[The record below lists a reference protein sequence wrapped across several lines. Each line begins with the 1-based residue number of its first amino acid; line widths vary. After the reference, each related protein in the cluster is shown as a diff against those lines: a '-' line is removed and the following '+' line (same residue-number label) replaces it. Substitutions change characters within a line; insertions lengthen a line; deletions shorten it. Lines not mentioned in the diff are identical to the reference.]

1 MQKAYY
7 QDSYVKN
14 ERFFS
19 PLAFSPRNRHFKTK
33 TQNNGGSKE
42 EDDFEDEDGK
52 RDHPFFVQKGG
63 GGGGLVQTDRK
74 TVKVFTGEE
83 KVTHGWVE
91 ERFNRA
97 IEECDSIVVV
107 KGKRRRRSRENDD
120 DEREDD
126 E

>member
-1 MQKAYY
+1 
-7 QDSYVKN
+7 VKN

-19 PLAFSPRNRHFKTK
+19 LAFSLRNRHKKT
-33 TQNNGGSKE
+33 TQNGGSKE
-42 EDDFEDEDGK
+42 EDDFEDEDEDGG
-52 RDHPFFVQKGG
+52 DHPFFAQK
-63 GGGGLVQTDRK
+63 GGGGLVQTDRE
-74 TVKVFTGEE
+74 TVKIFTGEE

-120 DEREDD
+120 DEREDH

>member
-1 MQKAYY
+1 M
-7 QDSYVKN
+7 KN

-19 PLAFSPRNRHFKTK
+19 LAFSLRNRHKKT
-33 TQNNGGSKE
+33 TQNGGSKE
-42 EDDFEDEDGK
+42 EDDFEDEDEDGG
-52 RDHPFFVQKGG
+52 DHPFFVQKGG
-63 GGGGLVQTDRK
+63 GGGLVQTDRE
-74 TVKVFTGEE
+74 TVKIFTGEE

-120 DEREDD
+120 DEREDH

>member
-1 MQKAYY
+1 M
-7 QDSYVKN
+7 KN
-14 ERFFS
+14 ERFS
-19 PLAFSPRNRHFKTK
+19 LSKIIIKNKGK
-33 TQNNGGSKE
+33 NGGSKE
-42 EDDFEDEDGK
+42 EDDFEDEDDDEDGG
-52 RDHPFFVQKGG
+52 DPFVRKGG
-63 GGGGLVQTDRK
+63 GRGLVQTDRE
-74 TVKVFTGEE
+74 TVKIFTGEE

-107 KGKRRRRSRENDD
+107 KGKRRRRRSRENDD

>member
-1 MQKAYY
+1 
-7 QDSYVKN
+7 V
-14 ERFFS
+14 
-19 PLAFSPRNRHFKTK
+19 RNRHKTT

-52 RDHPFFVQKGG
+52 RDRPFVLEKRRK
-63 GGGGLVQTDRK
+63 GGLVQTDRE

-107 KGKRRRRSRENDD
+107 KGKRRRRRSRENDD

>member
-1 MQKAYY
+1 MLLYKRVLGYICEERTFFL
-7 QDSYVKN
+7 S
-14 ERFFS
+14 RFF
-19 PLAFSPRNRHFKTK
+19 PVRNRHKTT

-63 GGGGLVQTDRK
+63 GGGLVQTDRE

-91 ERFNRA
+91 ERL
-97 IEECDSIVVV
+97 
-107 KGKRRRRSRENDD
+107 SRD
-120 DEREDD
+120 
-126 E
+126 